1 MRRWVPFLLIVLAVL
16 LLDQL
21 SKQWVLENIALGE
34 TYLVIPQLHP
44 YFQFT
49 YSANTGAAFG
59 IFPEAGALFQFLPL
73 VIVVVMLYFVYRS
86 GATDDIMRIGFGLA
100 VGGALGNVID
110 RLQHGHVID
119 FFHVYIPQINLSN
132 VSNFADH
139 AIVLGV
145 MILLVDNL
153 WQERKNKTEAQV
165 SPDEVSS
172 GDA

>member
-1 MRRWVPFLLIVLAVL
+1 VIAVL
-16 LLDQL
+16 LFDQL
-21 SKQWVLENIALGE
+21 TKQWILENIALGE
-34 TYLVIPQLHP
+34 TYLIIPDLHP

-73 VIVVVMLYFVYRS
+73 VIVVAMLYFVYRS
-86 GATDDIMRIGFGLA
+86 GADDHLMRVGFALA

-119 FFHVYIPQINLSN
+119 FFHIYIPQINLSN

-139 AIVLGV
+139 AIVIGV
-145 MILLVDNL
+145 IILLIDNL
-153 WQERKNKTEAQV
+153 WQERKKSKENAQATTGET
-165 SPDEVSS
+165 STS
-172 GDA
+172 GI